1 MRILVT
7 GCAGFIGFHVTK
19 LLLESNYNLVGV
31 DSINDYY
38 DVELKKNRLKKLKEL
53 TKNKK
58 LKFKFKK
65 IDLSNSKLTKK
76 LFDQEKFECVIHLA
90 AQAGVRHSINSP
102 LDYVKCNII
111 AFTNIL
117 EGCRYNSIK
126 HLIYASTSS
135 VYGNETTKPL
145 HEDLACNKPIQFYA
159 ATKKSNEMMAYAYSS
174 LFGIP
179 VTGLRFF
186 TVYGPWGRP
195 DMALFKFT
203 KSIFEGEE
211 IEIFNFGKHKRDFTY
226 IDDIVNGIIKVIEK
240 PPQKNPNWTGLK
252 PDPGSSRAP
261 WKVYNIGNNSPVE
274 LEEFIRAIEDSI
286 GLKAKKNFLPLQPGD
301 VPDTYADISA
311 LEKDFNYRPNTSIYE
326 GINKFIDWYRDYYRI

>member
-1 MRILVT
+1 MPFSVN
-7 GCAGFIGFHVTK
+7 H
-19 LLLESNYNLVGV
+19 NV
-31 DSINDYY
+31 DHP
-38 DVELKKNRLKKLKEL
+38 
-53 TKNKK
+53 
-58 LKFKFKK
+58 
-65 IDLSNSKLTKK
+65 LSL
-76 LFDQEKFECVIHLA
+76 
-90 AQAGVRHSINSP
+90 
-102 LDYVKCNII
+102 
-111 AFTNIL
+111 
-117 EGCRYNSIK
+117 
-126 HLIYASTSS
+126 
-135 VYGNETTKPL
+135 
-145 HEDLACNKPIQFYA
+145 YA
-159 ATKKSNEMMAYAYSS
+159 ASKKSNELMAHTYSELYS
-174 LFGIP
+174 LP
-179 VTGLRFF
+179 TTGLRFF

-274 LEEFIRAIEDSI
+274 LEEFIKAIEDSI

>member
-203 KSIFEGEE
+203 KSIIEGKE
-211 IEIFNFGKHKRDFTY
+211 IEIFNNGEHIRDFTY
-226 IDDIVNGIIKVIEK
+226 VNDIAEGIKRLILKAPNKENNIDDNSYRILNIGSNNPIKLMDFLKIIEK
-240 PPQKNPNWTGLK
+240 KIG
-252 PDPGSSRAP
+252 
-261 WKVYNIGNNSPVE
+261 KVSKKKYLPIQLGDIVATHAD
-274 LEEFIRAIEDSI
+274 I
-286 GLKAKKNFLPLQPGD
+286 KNFSEI
-301 VPDTYADISA
+301 T
-311 LEKDFNYRPNTSIYE
+311 NYIPNTSIE
-326 GINKFIDWYRDYYRI
+326 TGVSSFIDWFFEYYNIKNR

>member
-1 MRILVT
+1 MKILVT
-7 GCAGFIGFHVTK
+7 GSAGFIGSSLIK
-19 LLLESNYNLVGV
+19 DLLARGDEVVGIDNL
-31 DSINDYY
+31 NDYY
-38 DVELKKNRLKKLKEL
+38 DPQIKLDRLNQFNDHDLFTHIKGDIVD
-53 TKNKK
+53 
-58 LKFKFKK
+58 
-65 IDLSNSKLTKK
+65 IDLLEKCFENNN
-76 LFDQEKFECVIHLA
+76 FDSVVNLA
-90 AQAGVRHSINSP
+90 AQAGVRYSIENPRAYIDS
-102 LDYVKCNII
+102 NIVG
-111 AFTNIL
+111 FLNIL
-117 EGCRYNSIK
+117 ECCRNFKIN
-126 HLIYASTSS
+126 HLVYASSSS
-135 VYGNETTKPL
+135 VYGANELMPFSVNHNVDHPL
-145 HEDLACNKPIQFYA
+145 SLYA
-159 ATKKSNEMMAYAYSS
+159 ASKKSNELMAHTYSELYS
-174 LFGIP
+174 LP
-179 VTGLRFF
+179 TTGLRFF

-274 LEEFIRAIEDSI
+274 LEEFIKAIEDSI